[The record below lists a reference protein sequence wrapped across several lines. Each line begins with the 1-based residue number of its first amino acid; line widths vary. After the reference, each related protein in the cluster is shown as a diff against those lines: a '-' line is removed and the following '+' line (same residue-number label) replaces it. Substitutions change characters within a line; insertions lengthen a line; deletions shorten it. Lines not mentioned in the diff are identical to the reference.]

1 MSRLNYT
8 VYAEALLLHHAEV
21 FRPFLGMAGLSP
33 EVLERPEAKIPLS
46 QYTALLEITA
56 AQCDPN
62 LGLRLGLGLLGGPAG
77 GSLLGGFGHAAR
89 SAATVRALLDF
100 GSRYMI
106 VHAQANEL
114 SWQQSGNQ
122 LEVSY
127 RLTDPSITDRRQD
140 AEYALAVLYTRLREC
155 TARKFELLRVDFA
168 HPQPADITLHQQT
181 FQCPLRFEQPSNTLV
196 WPAAMLDEALVTADP
211 RLFQALLPGLEE
223 ERKRRMADSDLAMRI
238 SLAIEAD
245 LKGGKV
251 GLDQVATQ
259 LCMSKRTLQRRL
271 SELEVEFN
279 ELVEEV
285 RQARAIEFVRNS
297 SLSLTEIGMR
307 LGYNEASSFSRA
319 FRRWTGLTP
328 REYRQ
333 QHQQ

>member
-8 VYAEALLLHHAEV
+8 VYAEALLLRHAEV
-21 FRPFLGMAGLSP
+21 FRPFVGLVGLP
-33 EVLERPEAKIPLS
+33 AEVLERPDAVIPLS
-46 QYTALLEITA
+46 QYIALLETA
-56 AQCDPN
+56 ARTEPD
-62 LGLRLGLGLLGGPAG
+62 LGLRLGLGLLGETVS

-89 SAATVRALLDF
+89 SAPTVRALLEF
-100 GSRYMI
+100 GSRFMV

-114 SWQQSGNQ
+114 TWRVRGDQ
-122 LEVSY
+122 LEICY
-127 RLTDPSITDRRQD
+127 RLTDPSIVQRRQD
-140 AEYALAVLYTRLREC
+140 AEYALAVLYTRLREY
-155 TARKFELLRVDFA
+155 TAKKFAPLRVDFA
-168 HPQPADITLHQQT
+168 HPQPADITLHQQA
-181 FQCPLRFEQPSNTLV
+181 FGCPLRFEQADNALV
-196 WPAAMLDEALVTADP
+196 WPAAMLDEPLVTADP

-223 ERKRRMADSDLAMRI
+223 QRRQRLADSDLSMRI

-251 GLDQVATQ
+251 GLDEVAAQ

-279 ELVEEV
+279 ELVEDV
-285 RQARAIEFVRNS
+285 RQARAVDLVRHS
-297 SLSLTEIGMR
+297 SLSLTEVAMR
-307 LGYNEASSFSRA
+307 LGYNEASSFTRA

-333 QHQQ
+333 QK